1 MRIISL
7 VPTIVDAMLG
17 MATAIPEIYLDF
29 DVEQVELQYREDDE
43 AWDIVFVESDEV
55 EMILGIVYVDEEFN
69 AVFDIF
75 TDENEEELLVD
86 EA

>member
-1 MRIISL
+1 MRTISL
-7 VPTIVDAMLG
+7 VPTIVDALLDL
-17 MATAIPEIYLDF
+17 AVAIPEIYLDF
-29 DVEQVELQYREDDE
+29 DVDAIELQYREDDE

-55 EMILGIVYVDEEFN
+55 EVILGSVFIDEDFN

-75 TDENEEELLVD
+75 SDESLVD

>member
-1 MRIISL
+1 MRTVSL
-7 VPTIVDAMLG
+7 VPTIVDALLG

-29 DVEQVELQYREDDE
+29 DVDVIELQYREDDE

-55 EMILGIVYVDEEFN
+55 EMILGSVFIDEDFN
-69 AVFDIF
+69 AVFDILS
-75 TDENEEELLVD
+75 DESLVD